1 MAPRTGARVRGLGGR
16 GRRSGPG
23 PRSASPRQGPRRP
36 GASQRLSDRDRGAGP
51 ARGGWRG
58 AGDAHGQW
66 ARALFDDRVISCGQW
81 RAIQGGRPEGGS
93 WLSGG
98 VAVHPRPLRT
108 YETVRSGRR
117 RPPTVRVT
125 AASSSGR
132 TVANQESWP
141 AMLTWNSG
149 ASEVI
154 IRTARVSPDAKRRV
168 CSSMLSIIRRAG
180 ASRRGRRRK
189 DADSPTGGY
198 PCTSWARA
206 ASRLPKRR
214 SSSLMMI
221 LLRASS
227 PSGAKCLM
235 TSRGGATAVLTAR
248 PPVHGHPSRQGCEP
262 CQPVR
267 SRTDLD
273 AEPNRS
279 RRRGGG
285 RREPPL
291 RAPAPR

>member
-1 MAPRTGARVRGLGGR
+1 MVAGSGSPD
-16 GRRSGPG
+16 RR
-23 PRSASPRQGPRRP
+23 ACQGPRRP
-36 GASQRLSDRDRGAGP
+36 GRRSAFRIATGAP
-51 ARGGWRG
+51 APHAAGGG
-58 AGDAHGQW
+58 APATRTANG
-66 ARALFDDRVISCGQW
+66 RALFDDRVISCGQW

-189 DADSPTGGY
+189 DADPPTGGY
-198 PCTSWARA
+198 PCTPWARA

-214 SSSLMMI
+214 SSSLTMI

-227 PSGAKCLM
+227 SSGATCLM

-248 PPVHGHPSRQGCEP
+248 PPAHGHPSRQGYEP

-267 SRTDLD
+267 SRTDLG
-273 AEPNRS
+273 AEPDRS
-279 RRRGGG
+279 RRRGGGG